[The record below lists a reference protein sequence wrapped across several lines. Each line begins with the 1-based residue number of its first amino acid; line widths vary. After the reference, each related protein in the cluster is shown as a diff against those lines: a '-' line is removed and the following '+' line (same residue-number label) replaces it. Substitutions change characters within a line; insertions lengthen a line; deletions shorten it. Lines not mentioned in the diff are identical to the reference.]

1 MKTKTIMMC
10 MLVLGLAA
18 CEQNHETTIKQSVS
32 ITMQKEAVQAETG
45 QEKVIQTQQADSR
58 PEAMASTDK
67 IASTFVKQEQTK
79 GQSVAA
85 QPVKEKPSVAKAE
98 VMQAPAAK
106 AKAESKVA
114 SKVKPTAPVEEKV
127 VAQAKPEATGKKRVA
142 PLVQGKQPIKQ
153 QPNPAPVD
161 NMQMKPAATM
171 SLEKA
176 NALTKKCK
184 SCHATDKDKVGP
196 SYKKIQEAYG
206 SVDALAAVFENG
218 FAVEHRKVAASDT
231 KWKKKVKT
239 MTSQYKNLIQKQVEK
254 GKLTYKEMAEAIF
267 AK

>member
-1 MKTKTIMMC
+1 MKTKTITMC
-10 MLVLGLAA
+10 ILVLGLAA
-18 CEQNHETTIKQSVS
+18 CEQSHETKTEQPVS
-32 ITMQKEAVQAETG
+32 TTMQKEVMQAEPV
-45 QEKVIQTQQADSR
+45 QEKATQKQQADSK
-58 PEAMASTDK
+58 PEPVASTDK
-67 IASTFVKQEQTK
+67 AVPTPVKQVKAES
-79 GQSVAA
+79 QSAA
-85 QPVKEKPSVAKAE
+85 QPVMEKASVAKAE
-98 VMQAPAAK
+98 VMKAPAAK
-106 AKAESKVA
+106 AKAESKVT
-114 SKVKPTAPVEEKV
+114 SKVKPTAPVEEKA
-127 VAQAKPEATGKKRVA
+127 VAQAKPEATGKKMVA

-184 SCHATDKDKVGP
+184 SCHTTDKDKVGP
-196 SYKKIQEAYG
+196 AFKKIQEAYG
-206 SVDALAAVFENG
+206 SADALAAVFENG